1 MTKSIATQRTVSALP
16 MPWMVIPALI
26 TGIVITIILS
36 AILIQNDF
44 FFTYTLDDPYI
55 HLALAENIARGH
67 YGVNENEFS
76 SPSSSIIWPF
86 LLAMFGAHPFAPLV
100 INILVTI
107 GIALLL
113 PRTVQIALDLTDTKK
128 DHTII
133 LFLSLLLIFTTNIIG
148 LVFTGM
154 EHSLQ
159 VFCTLLI
166 AHGLIGYARYQQLP
180 RWMPVAL
187 ILAPLVRYENL
198 AISLLAAIFLITQ
211 GKRWLGFVVIAFIG
225 ILVGGFS
232 LFLMSL
238 ELSPLPASVIVKSK
252 VELDQSEMF
261 NITLNIM
268 ITLYTKPGIT
278 LSFLLLIII
287 TSVFLSIIDTSR
299 KPLAL
304 ITVLAAVAH
313 IMFGRYG
320 WFSRYEIYILLF
332 VLIMMLYL
340 FAPRIIDLS
349 RSHKPLN
356 IALLLIL
363 WSGFLGT
370 QYISPLFSTPLAAAN
385 IYQQQYQMHRFVT
398 EFYQKP
404 VAVNDIGYVSYQ
416 NDRYVLDLWGLSSY
430 ETLLRYYEQPD
441 WLEIIVND
449 YDIDFV
455 ILYEE
460 EFNIPRNWIKL
471 GELHLGVPLVSTGEA
486 QVSFYASHESAIGEI
501 YAALQRFVP
510 TLPGNAK
517 FIFTYTP

>member
-1 MTKSIATQRTVSALP
+1 MTKSIAVQRTVPALP
-16 MPWMVIPALI
+16 WMAIPALV
-26 TGIVITIILS
+26 TGIAITVILS
-36 AILIQNDF
+36 AILIQTNF

-86 LLAMFGAHPFAPLV
+86 LLAIFGAHPFAPLV

-128 DHTII
+128 DRTII
-133 LFLSLLLIFTTNIIG
+133 LFLSLLIIFTTNIIG

-159 VFCTLLI
+159 VLCTLLI
-166 AHGLIGYARYQQLP
+166 AYGLIGYARYQQLP
-180 RWMPVAL
+180 RWMPVVL
-187 ILAPLVRYENL
+187 VLAPLVRYENL
-198 AISLLAAIFLITQ
+198 AISFLAAIFLITQ
-211 GKRWLGFVVIAFIG
+211 GKRWPGIATIVCIG
-225 ILVGGFS
+225 LLVGGFS

-238 ELSPLPASVIVKSK
+238 GRAPLPASVIVKSK
-252 VELDQSEMF
+252 VELDQSGIF
-261 NITLNIM
+261 NTALNIM

-278 LSFLLLIII
+278 LTFLLLIII
-287 TSVFLSIIDTSR
+287 TGIFLSIIDTSK

-304 ITVLAAVAH
+304 ITILAVVAH

-320 WFSRYEIYILLF
+320 WFSRYEIYILSF
-332 VLIMMLYL
+332 ILIMILYL
-340 FAPRIIDLS
+340 FSPQIINLS
-349 RSHKPLN
+349 RSHKSLN

-370 QYISPLFSTPLAAAN
+370 QYLSPLFSTPLAAAN

-404 VAVNDIGYVSYQ
+404 VAVNDIGYVSYH
-416 NDRYVLDLWGLSSY
+416 NDRYVLDLLGLSSY

-441 WLEIIVND
+441 WLAIITND
-449 YDIDFV
+449 YNIDLV
-455 ILYEE
+455 IVYEYD
-460 EFNIPRNWIKL
+460 FHIPKQWIKL
-471 GELHLGVPLVSTGEA
+471 GELYLGVPLVSA
-486 QVSFYASHESAIGEI
+486 ADSQVSFYATRESAISEI